1 MSATSQLK
9 HIRRLNQTAPA
20 IERPA
25 CNGRPQNNCVG
36 LASSAPRK
44 RFVQQFFAQSVVPHF
59 GNNIKIGQVRM
70 QLGLVNGVRYFLNQL
85 HANVA
90 EQPFAIVADP
100 AAPRAGARTNTLP
113 HPRCASAHEP
123 RLRFR
128 HRAGFRAKSIT
139 HLSHG
144 TAISQSC
151 QANPHA
157 SHRQIVPDST
167 SGRHS

>member
-25 CNGRPQNNCVG
+25 CNSRPQNDCVG

-70 QLGLVNGVRYFLNQL
+70 KLGLVNGGSAFSQST
-85 HANVA
+85 
-90 EQPFAIVADP
+90 
-100 AAPRAGARTNTLP
+100 ARKYGRVTVCHLRRPSSATGKSQSENASSSMMCI
-113 HPRCASAHEP
+113 CA
-123 RLRFR
+123 
-128 HRAGFRAKSIT
+128 
-139 HLSHG
+139 G
-144 TAISQSC
+144 TATSFPSPSRFPCEIDSASQ
-151 QANPHA
+151 P
-157 SHRQIVPDST
+157 
-167 SGRHS
+167 GHSNRLILPGESAR